1 MEEVWAEAAGHGTGL
16 ESGLEHGSTER
27 KDTLYIVSR
36 LLFLKLN
43 NFPKS
48 SQMPLYGYSIQSFKV
63 TFLPS
68 SLFACQLKGALHKC
82 NFMNTWKE
90 K

>member
-36 LLFLKLN
+36 LLFLKLQQL
-43 NFPKS
+43 
-48 SQMPLYGYSIQSFKV
+48 SQILSNAFVWLQHSK
-63 TFLPS
+63 L
-68 SLFACQLKGALHKC
+68 
-82 NFMNTWKE
+82 
-90 K
+90 

>member
-36 LLFLKLN
+36 LLFLKL
-43 NFPKS
+43 
-48 SQMPLYGYSIQSFKV
+48 SQILSNAFVWLQHSK
-63 TFLPS
+63 L
-68 SLFACQLKGALHKC
+68 
-82 NFMNTWKE
+82 
-90 K
+90 

>member
-36 LLFLKLN
+36 LLFLKL
-43 NFPKS
+43 K
-48 SQMPLYGYSIQSFKV
+48 Q
-63 TFLPS
+63 LPQILS
-68 SLFACQLKGALHKC
+68 NAFVWLQHSKQLLFYPHNCLHA
-82 NFMNTWKE
+82 N
-90 K
+90 

>member
-36 LLFLKLN
+36 LLFLKL
-43 NFPKS
+43 
-48 SQMPLYGYSIQSFKV
+48 SQILSNAFVWLQHAK
-63 TFLPS
+63 L
-68 SLFACQLKGALHKC
+68 
-82 NFMNTWKE
+82 
-90 K
+90 

>member
-36 LLFLKLN
+36 LLFLKL
-43 NFPKS
+43 K
-48 SQMPLYGYSIQSFKV
+48 Q
-63 TFLPS
+63 LPQILS
-68 SLFACQLKGALHKC
+68 NAFVWLQHLKL
-82 NFMNTWKE
+82 
-90 K
+90 